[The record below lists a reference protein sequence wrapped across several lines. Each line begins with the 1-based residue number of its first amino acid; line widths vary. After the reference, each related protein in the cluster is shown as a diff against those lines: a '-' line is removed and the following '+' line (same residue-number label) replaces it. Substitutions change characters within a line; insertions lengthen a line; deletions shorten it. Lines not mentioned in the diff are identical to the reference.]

1 MRVLFIV
8 FLSINGFLNIKAQ
21 NDLAPN
27 DLIKSYGIIES
38 TASLSDENAILKVGV
53 NAKNTSHCIFD
64 KNENII
70 EYKGYD
76 VYGELYDISFYVYE
90 TENNLIEKIKLDPI
104 NSIVYRTFY
113 VYDVKGDMVESY
125 YHIKGELAYRGT
137 YKYND
142 KGNKIEDLQF
152 TGNSSVPSEKWTCK
166 YDYVG
171 NVIEEALD
179 YAESYKRHYV
189 YDSKRNTIEFSEVGN
204 DGSNRDYKFKE
215 TFKYKFDKKGNII
228 EKITYIYGNLG
239 YLQSFSSDGLGS
251 SILEQWNYFDDQ
263 VVKSYTTRYTY
274 NKKGNIV
281 RTNIYTFDN
290 KVILSKSYDYMG
302 NMIEYKWYS
311 SNQSVTTRSTKYI
324 YDEKEN
330 WTKKINYE
338 DDIIQKIQIRKIDY
352 FD

>member
-1 MRVLFIV
+1 M
-8 FLSINGFLNIKAQ
+8 
-21 NDLAPN
+21 
-27 DLIKSYGIIES
+27 
-38 TASLSDENAILKVGV
+38 
-53 NAKNTSHCIFD
+53 
-64 KNENII
+64 
-70 EYKGYD
+70 
-76 VYGELYDISFYVYE
+76 
-90 TENNLIEKIKLDPI
+90 
-104 NSIVYRTFY
+104 
-113 VYDVKGDMVESY
+113 
-125 YHIKGELAYRGT
+125 
-137 YKYND
+137 
-142 KGNKIEDLQF
+142 
-152 TGNSSVPSEKWTCK
+152 
-166 YDYVG
+166 
-171 NVIEEALD
+171 
-179 YAESYKRHYV
+179 
-189 YDSKRNTIEFSEVGN
+189 
-204 DGSNRDYKFKE
+204 
-215 TFKYKFDKKGNII
+215 
-228 EKITYIYGNLG
+228 
-239 YLQSFSSDGLGS
+239 QSFSSDGLGS